1 MSELKVNSIKGTGA
15 STAAITIDSSSGGC
29 TANITNN
36 LSNRNLIING
46 AMQIAQRG
54 TSDSSTN
61 GYGTVD
67 RFQVIRSGV
76 DENPTQ
82 SQEDVASGTTPYTLG
97 FRKAF
102 RVTNGNQTSVGT
114 SDYISMRYQFEAQ
127 DIANSGWNYLSSSSF
142 ITLSFWV
149 KSSVA
154 QNFYGY
160 FETQDGTQ
168 YAYPFETGSLTADT
182 WTKIT
187 KTLPGNSNLTFDNDV
202 NNGLRIYITQ
212 FWGTD
217 KTGSIT
223 LNQWAAYNTNLRMPD
238 FASTWYSTNDA
249 TFEITGVQF
258 EVGSVATDFEHRK
271 FAQELLLC
279 RRYCEVWKSKNANR
293 DYIMPAKVEDADDA
307 NNSYITSVQMRST
320 PTIEIS
326 SSSHISME
334 YRNGNMANPVNFSTR
349 TYNNEY
355 ENRLFINMDLN
366 SSVLSEG
373 DMVFLAFANNT
384 ATGTGTFILD
394 AEL

>member
-1 MSELKVNSIKGTGA
+1 MSTLKVNTISA
-15 STAAITIDSSSGGC
+15 STSGQGVDVDIKNPK
-29 TANITNN
+29 T
-36 LSNRNLIING
+36 NRNLIING

-82 SQEDVASGTTPYTLG
+82 SQVDVASGTTPYTLG

-127 DIANSGWNYLSSSSF
+127 DIANSGWNYLSSSSYV
-142 ITLSFWV
+142 TLSFWV

-168 YAYPFETGSLTADT
+168 YAYPYETGALTADT

-202 NNGLRIYITQ
+202 NNGLIIYITQ

-217 KTGSIT
+217 KTGTIT
-223 LNQWAAYNTNLRMPD
+223 LDQWAAYNTNLRMPD
-238 FASTWYSTNDA
+238 FTSTWYSTNDA

-258 EVGSVATDFEHRK
+258 EVGSVPTDFEHRTK
-271 FAQELLLC
+271 QDDYRKCC
-279 RRYCEVWKSKNANR
+279 RYYEKSYEMDTAPGTSTI
-293 DYIMPAKVEDADDA
+293 YSGSHILPAGTSGAG
-307 NNSYITSVQMRST
+307 NSTSCSRNFREEKRAT
-320 PTIEIS
+320 PT
-326 SSSHISME
+326 
-334 YRNGNMANPVNFSTR
+334 MAG
-349 TYNNEY
+349 YG
-355 ENRLFINMDLN
+355 I
-366 SSVLSEG
+366 
-373 DMVFLAFANNT
+373 NNT
-384 ATGTGTFILD
+384 SNAGKWYYTKNGGNGHNPPTFHIIGLNQFSAYVDGGQSNDASSLTGHWTAD
-394 AEL
+394 AEI

>member
-1 MSELKVNSIKGTGA
+1 MSTLKVNTISA
-15 STAAITIDSSSGGC
+15 STSGQGVDVDIKNPK
-29 TANITNN
+29 T
-36 LSNRNLIING
+36 NRNLIING
-46 AMQIAQRG
+46 AMVVAQRG
-54 TSDSSTN
+54 TSNTLTN

-168 YAYPFETGSLTADT
+168 YAYPFETGTLTADT

-187 KTLPGNSNLTFDNDV
+187 KTLPGNSNLTFDNDA

-258 EVGSVATDFEHRK
+258 EVGSVPTDFEHKSRG
-271 FAQELLLC
+271 QELALC
-279 RRYCEVWKSKNANR
+279 QRYYFSIKG
-293 DYIMPAKVEDADDA
+293 DDDEHVA
-307 NNSYITSVQMRST
+307 FGYAAGGGFCVFMIPYPVPMRAQ
-320 PTIEIS
+320 PTYTGS
-326 SSSHISME
+326 ATVA
-334 YRNGNMANPVNFSTR
+334 RF
-349 TYNNEY
+349 YNNAQSANFNLSSLSFGNADTNSVEPKHGVVFTTTTSGMSTGAGGSLALNADNGIL
-355 ENRLFINMDLN
+355 EFSADL
-366 SSVLSEG
+366 
-373 DMVFLAFANNT
+373 
-384 ATGTGTFILD
+384 
-394 AEL
+394 